1 MVMRPQPTSAAE
13 QQTRQLAASVV
24 VADRYAL
31 GPLLGAGG
39 MSQVYRAQDLL
50 LEREVAVKVFGAA
63 FDAHGPDRQR
73 DEMRTLAGL
82 NHPNLVTL
90 HDAGA
95 DTPVDGSGPRAY
107 LVMELVD
114 GPSLAD
120 VLHAGPLDAG
130 RTAAVGAGI
139 ADALAYIHARGVVHR
154 DVKPGNILLDPRG
167 HARLADFGIAQT
179 LGADAR
185 TATGLTIGTA
195 AFLSPE
201 QVRGSG
207 VGPPSD
213 VYSLGL
219 VLLEALTGRREYP
232 GSTAETALARL
243 SRPPAVDPSL
253 PGGWP
258 ALLAAMTSME
268 PDGRPDATEVGRV
281 LRSLPAPGE
290 DSVTQAF
297 ESQPEQED
305 RTRVFTTAVPTPGRR
320 PATVPLVD
328 RTRSPRARPKAVL
341 WGAALLL
348 VVLVVAV
355 AASMSG
361 GSASRT
367 PVVSP
372 PASGAPGPARLGP
385 DLDRLRQLV
394 TR

>member
-1 MVMRPQPTSAAE
+1 MRHQPTSAAE

-39 MSQVYRAQDLL
+39 MSQVYRARDLL
-50 LEREVAVKVFGAA
+50 LEREVAVKVFGVA

-82 NHPNLVTL
+82 NHRNLVTVY
-90 HDAGA
+90 DAGA
-95 DTPVDGSGPRAY
+95 DTPVDGSDPRAY

-114 GPSLAD
+114 GPSLAGE
-120 VLHAGPLDAG
+120 LRAGPLDAG
-130 RTAAVGAGI
+130 RTSAVGAGI

-167 HARLADFGIAQT
+167 HARLADFGIAQA

-185 TATGLTIGTA
+185 TATGLIIGTA

-201 QVRGSG
+201 QVRGSV

-219 VLLEALTGRREYP
+219 VLLEALTGRREFP
-232 GSTAETALARL
+232 GVTAETALARL
-243 SRPPAVDPSL
+243 NRPPAVDPSL
-253 PGGWP
+253 PGQWP

-268 PDGRPDATEVGRV
+268 PDARPDAIEVGRV
-281 LRSLPAPGE
+281 LRSVPAPLE
-290 DSVTQAF
+290 DSVTQAL
-297 ESQPEQED
+297 ESQPEEGD
-305 RTRVFTTAVPTPGRR
+305 RTRVFTTAMPIPARR

-328 RTRSPRARPKAVL
+328 PTRPPRARPRIVL

-361 GSASRT
+361 GSAGPA

-394 TR
+394 TG